1 VNEVAEVLNSLGI
14 GRNDRVAAVLPEGP
28 EAAVAS
34 LAIACAATYAPIN
47 PAYGAGEF
55 ERYFADLN
63 PRALLVAAGSS
74 SAARHVAE
82 TRNIPILEL
91 FAPGEAYAGAFTIR
105 GKRTDGPVQRG
116 LAQPNDVALVLYTS
130 GTTGQQKLV
139 SLTHKN
145 ICCSAN
151 NICDAVKMVE
161 TDRCL
166 SVMPLFHIHGLSAVF
181 ASLVAGSGIVCP
193 QNFSPSLF
201 LEYLEEFHPTWYTA
215 APTIHRAILESASL
229 HREIVSRS
237 SLRFIRSASSPMP
250 QKLISDLERVFD
262 VPVIEA
268 YGMTEA
274 GPQIAS
280 NRLPPFQRRQGSVG
294 LSAGPEVAIA
304 DEAGQRKPTGEIGE
318 VIIRGPNVTN
328 AFEGNGWLRT
338 GDLGYLDADG
348 YLFITGRIREMVNRG
363 GEKIS
368 PREVDEALMEH
379 PAVLEAVSFAVPHA
393 TLGESVGA
401 AVVLRE
407 NAQVTEAEIRKFAA
421 TRLAHFKIP
430 GHLAIV
436 HEIPKGPGGKVQ
448 RIGMAERLGI
458 TVPGGMSQG
467 EIAAEDGPRT
477 RVEEQLVRIF
487 SEVLGLERIGIR
499 NDFFHSGGHSL
510 LSTQVV
516 SRVMQEFDISLPMES
531 VFEQPTVVELG
542 ERISR
547 LVSEK
552 ASASDETLIDRQV
565 TDSNATIPRRS
576 SSEACPLSFA
586 QQRLWFLDQMEP
598 GNPAYNMHAKL
609 RIGGPLNVA
618 ILGQSLT
625 EILRRHEALRTT
637 YHATEALPVQ
647 RISQAKAFRLPVIDL
662 SDLPTHE
669 QELEI
674 QRLDVEEARL
684 PFHLARGPLF
694 RAVLLRLAADDHVLL
709 LTMHHVVSDGW
720 SMGVLY
726 RELGTLYTS
735 LSKDAAVPLPE
746 LPIQYAD
753 YALWQRQ
760 WLEGERLKKGLEYWR
775 KQLSDRPPSLALPV
789 DRPRPSDQ
797 AYQGARVHRT
807 SSAPLTESLRRVSRE
822 EQSTPFM
829 LLLAAFQTLLLRY
842 SGQEDIL
849 VGTPIA
855 NRTRVETEKLIGF
868 FANTLVMRTD
878 LSGNPTFREALQRVR
893 ATALEAFA
901 HQDVPFEKL
910 VEELGPERSANQVP
924 LFQVMFAF
932 QNVSVMPPELGR
944 DLNVRIL
951 EVDSEVAKFDL
962 TLYLSESAQGLKGT
976 WQYNSDL
983 FESATIERMATHFEM
998 LLDGIATNPSQHLSE
1013 LPLLTDA
1020 ERRQLLIEW
1029 NPITATTPADR
1040 SVRQLIEEQVGRT
1053 PDAPAVQCGNVRL
1066 TYAEL
1071 NHRADQLAHRLH
1083 SMGTKRD
1090 TLVGVCLTRSV
1101 NAAIALLGVL
1111 KAGCVYLPMDPEDP
1125 AERLA
1130 FILEDARVPVLVTE
1144 EELQSKLPSYCGS
1157 TVLLESN
1164 PATTPEG
1171 HESNFTDGTAK
1182 DLAYV
1187 IYTSGST
1194 GKPKGV
1200 MITQAN
1206 LSGYVRSLRD
1216 TLEITPRD
1224 RWLHTASLGFSSS
1237 IRQFLLPLSCGA
1249 TVVVATVEQI
1259 RDPWAMFELIRHDRV
1274 SILDLVPSHLRTCIR
1289 ALTQLD
1295 RESQTELLQNELRLV
1310 LSASEPLAS
1319 DIPRRWVRLLGN
1331 RAKMI
1336 NMFGQTETSGI
1347 VTVYPIP
1354 HNPDAE
1360 RGVPI
1365 GRPISNST
1373 VYLLDALQRPVP
1385 IGARGEVYV
1394 GGSCVGAGYLNQPE
1408 LTAARF
1414 IQDPFSTRVTARLYR
1429 TGDQARFLPDGNIE
1443 FLGRSDHQI
1452 KVRGFRIEPGE
1463 IETVLGQHPLVRE
1476 CAVIPVSGPAGQR
1489 LVAYVV
1495 AARDSAEFIQELREY
1510 AKAKLPQYMVPAA
1523 FVELENLPRMSNGKV
1538 NRQTLSLLPATNT
1551 AGNRPLDSFPA
1562 VSRTQPEGQPD
1573 VDAGFVSPSTHAER
1587 TLAKIWGEVLGVER
1601 VGVHDN
1607 FFDLGGDSLLTTH
1620 VVQKARDAGLSLRI
1634 AQVFRHQ
1641 TIAQLARAATLNNVP
1656 VTVPGPER
1664 HAVVVHERKPVFRVT
1679 VESLRAY
1686 GCEALEKAGLPPEG
1700 AAIVTEVQLEAS
1712 LRSQPTHN
1720 MGSIPRYARR
1730 NASGRTNPQPRFRIE
1745 RETAVSALVDGDNG
1759 QGQWVAVWAMQL
1771 AIRKAKES
1779 GIAIV
1784 GARRSNHFGAAGHY
1798 AWLAAKENLIGLA
1811 TSNAGVWLAPTG
1823 GLTPTFGNNPLGVG
1837 IPAMRNPSI
1846 VMDISMSVA
1855 AKGKIGLHLAD
1866 GNPLP
1871 MGWIFDRFGRLSI
1884 DPSDLA
1890 AGLGVPMGGH
1900 KGYGLTVVLETL
1912 AGILTGAGFCRDHRR
1927 EQMRQGPPDLG
1938 HLFIAINP
1946 ELFMPI
1952 AEFKSR
1958 VDSMV
1963 EQVKSGE
1970 RAENASELLLPG
1982 EMEMRAR
1989 AENLI
1994 EGVPILSVT
2003 YSALEKYRKSAGLTS
2018 GLEIRS
2024 VMK

>member
-1 VNEVAEVLNSLGI
+1 
-14 GRNDRVAAVLPEGP
+14 
-28 EAAVAS
+28 
-34 LAIACAATYAPIN
+34 
-47 PAYGAGEF
+47 
-55 ERYFADLN
+55 
-63 PRALLVAAGSS
+63 
-74 SAARHVAE
+74 
-82 TRNIPILEL
+82 
-91 FAPGEAYAGAFTIR
+91 
-105 GKRTDGPVQRG
+105 
-116 LAQPNDVALVLYTS
+116 
-130 GTTGQQKLV
+130 
-139 SLTHKN
+139 
-145 ICCSAN
+145 
-151 NICDAVKMVE
+151 
-161 TDRCL
+161 
-166 SVMPLFHIHGLSAVF
+166 
-181 ASLVAGSGIVCP
+181 
-193 QNFSPSLF
+193 
-201 LEYLEEFHPTWYTA
+201 
-215 APTIHRAILESASL
+215 
-229 HREIVSRS
+229 
-237 SLRFIRSASSPMP
+237 
-250 QKLISDLERVFD
+250 
-262 VPVIEA
+262 
-268 YGMTEA
+268 MTEA

-280 NRLPPFQRRQGSVG
+280 NRLPPFQRKQGSVG

-318 VIIRGPNVTN
+318 VIVRGPNVTN

-348 YLFITGRIREMVNRG
+348 YLFITGRLREMVNRG

-407 NAQVTEAEIRKFAA
+407 NARVTEAEIRRFAA

-430 GHLAIV
+430 GPLAIV
-436 HEIPKGPGGKVQ
+436 PEIPKGPGGKVQ

-458 TVPGGMSQG
+458 TIRDMSQS
-467 EIAAEDGPRT
+467 ESTAEDRPRT

-499 NDFFHSGGHSL
+499 DDFFHSGGHSL
-510 LSTQVV
+510 LGTQVV
-516 SRVMQEFDISLPMES
+516 SRVMQEFDISLPMDS
-531 VFEQPTVVELG
+531 LFEQPTVVELG

-547 LVSEK
+547 LISEK
-552 ASASDETLIDRQV
+552 ASTFDERLIDRQV
-565 TDSNATIPRRS
+565 TDPYASIPRRS

-609 RIGGPLNVA
+609 RIAGPLNVA
-618 ILGQSLT
+618 ILGQGLT

-637 YHATEALPVQ
+637 YHATGALPVQ
-647 RISQAKAFRLPVIDL
+647 RISPAKAFRLPVIDL
-662 SDLPTHE
+662 SALPTHE

-674 QRLDVEEARL
+674 QRLDAEEARL
-684 PFHLARGPLF
+684 PFHLSRGPLF
-694 RAVLLRLAADDHVLL
+694 RAVLLRLGANDHVLL
-709 LTMHHVVSDGW
+709 LTMHHIVSDGW

-735 LSKDAAVPLPE
+735 LSKGAVVPLPE

-753 YALWQRQ
+753 YTLWQRQ
-760 WLEGERLKKGLEYWR
+760 WLEGERLKKGLAYWK
-775 KQLSDRPPSLALPV
+775 KQLSERPPSLALPV

-797 AYQGARVHRT
+797 TYQGARVHQT
-807 SSAPLTESLRRVSRE
+807 TSAPLMESLRRVSRQE
-822 EQSTPFM
+822 ESTPFM

-849 VGTPIA
+849 VATPIA
-855 NRTRVETEKLIGF
+855 NRTRIETERLIGF

-878 LSGNPTFREALQRVR
+878 LSGDPTFREALQRVR
-893 ATALEAFA
+893 ATALAAFA

-932 QNVSVMPPELGR
+932 QNVSAQPPELGR
-944 DLNVRIL
+944 DFSVRVL
-951 EVDSEVAKFDL
+951 DVDSEVAKFDL

-998 LLDGIATNPSQHLSE
+998 LLEGVATNPSQHLSE

-1020 ERRQLLIEW
+1020 ERRQLLVEW
-1029 NPITATTPADR
+1029 NPVIATTPSDR
-1040 SVRQLIEEQVGRT
+1040 YVRQLFEEQVRRT
-1053 PDAPAVQCGNVRL
+1053 PDAPAVQCGAVRL

-1071 NHRADQLAHRLH
+1071 NHRADQLAHRLLRA
-1083 SMGTKRD
+1083 GTKRD
-1090 TLVGVCLTRSV
+1090 TLVGVCLTRSA

-1111 KAGCVYLPMDPEDP
+1111 KAGCVYLPMDSEDA

-1130 FILEDARVPVLVTE
+1130 FMLEDARVPVLITE
-1144 EELQSKLPSYCGS
+1144 EGLQSKLPSYRGS
-1157 TVLLESN
+1157 TVFLESN

-1171 HESNFTDGTAK
+1171 QESNFTDDTAT

-1206 LSGYVRSLRD
+1206 LSGYVRSLREA
-1216 TLEITPRD
+1216 LEITSRD
-1224 RWLHTASLGFSSS
+1224 RWIHTASLGFSSS
-1237 IRQFLLPLSCGA
+1237 IRQFLVPLSCGA
-1249 TVVVATVEQI
+1249 TVVVATAEQI

-1274 SILDLVPSHLRTCIR
+1274 SILDLVPSHLRTCIQ

-1295 RESQTELLQNELRLV
+1295 RETQIALLQNDLRLV

-1319 DIPRRWVRLLGN
+1319 DIPRGWARLLGN

-1354 HNPDAE
+1354 DIPDAE

-1373 VYLLDALQRPVP
+1373 VYLLDAFQRPVP

-1394 GGSCVGAGYLNQPE
+1394 GGSCVGAGYLNQPD

-1414 IQDPFSTRVTARLYR
+1414 IQDPFSTGVTARLYR

-1476 CAVIPVSGPAGQR
+1476 CAVIPVSGPGGQR
-1489 LVAYVV
+1489 LVAHVV
-1495 AARDSAEFIQELREY
+1495 AARDSAEFIPELREY

-1523 FVELENLPRMSNGKV
+1523 FVELENLPRMSNGKI

-1551 AGNRPLDSFPA
+1551 GGNRPLAAFPA
-1562 VSRTQPEGQPD
+1562 VSRTPVEEQPD

-1587 TLAKIWGEVLGVER
+1587 TLAKIWVEVLGVER

-1620 VVQKARDAGLSLRI
+1620 VVQKAKDAALSLRI

-1641 TIAQLARAATLNNVP
+1641 TIAQLARAATLNNEP
-1656 VTVPGPER
+1656 VTEPVTAPVPER
-1664 HAVVVHERKPVFRVT
+1664 KAVAVRERKPVFRVT

-1730 NASGRTNPQPRFRIE
+1730 NASGRTNPQPRFQIE

-1927 EQMRQGPPDLG
+1927 ERMRQGPPDLG
-1938 HLFIAINP
+1938 HLFMAINP

-1970 RAENASELLLPG
+1970 RAENVSELLLPG
-1982 EMEMRAR
+1982 EIEMRAR

-2003 YSALEKYRKSAGLTS
+2003 YSALEKYRKTAGLTS
-2018 GLEIRS
+2018 GLEVRS